1 VTDFGPDLR
10 GKKDG
15 FLIDVRYAPKADMA
29 GSAVGSTRSR
39 MNRNG
44 SRAQCR
50 KKLVG
55 SIFVWL
61 G

>member
-10 GKKDG
+10 GILKK
-15 FLIDVRYAPKADMA
+15 DVRYAPKADMA
-29 GSAVGSTRSR
+29 GSGVGSTRSR

-50 KKLVG
+50 KN
-55 SIFVWL
+55 
-61 G
+61 